1 MKQREKLVATDQL
14 RLDTPVERTLRD
26 AEVDLGVGYE
36 NGTFLRSGAELLDE
50 KLINEALRWLSSRQ
64 HESILKP
71 FSKGLEH
78 FLKAGKS
85 PELLSDVVTDMY
97 EALEALGKI
106 VTNRD
111 KDLSANAEL
120 FLKKLGV
127 SEAYKKLLKEYIS
140 YANKFRHAA
149 DTSVPKPNLS
159 TAEVESFI
167 YLTGVFVRLAIQA
180 SPA

>member
-1 MKQREKLVATDQL
+1 
-14 RLDTPVERTLRD
+14 
-26 AEVDLGVGYE
+26 
-36 NGTFLRSGAELLDE
+36 
-50 KLINEALRWLSSRQ
+50 
-64 HESILKP
+64 
-71 FSKGLEH
+71 
-78 FLKAGKS
+78 
-85 PELLSDVVTDMY
+85 MY